1 MELTDTFILNNS
13 DILFEDFDDEIVAI
27 NLKSGYY
34 YSINGSGILIWELL
48 TKSFSPR
55 QIIKIHTN
63 AFPGTDAEFEQS
75 IKDFITELESEGIL
89 VQSGE
94 EDEDAASNR
103 LAQMEKVLNDKI
115 TSRWRELFGEENI
128 NFKEIKLDPRY
139 SNGKLNISFKE
150 LLFHGKRNYYQINF
164 YSNLIQTI

>member
-94 EDEDAASNR
+94 EDEDAEISEDFV
-103 LAQMEKVLNDKI
+103 QK
-115 TSRWRELFGEENI
+115 
-128 NFKEIKLDPRY
+128 IKLKNKIIP
-139 SNGKLNISFKE
+139 KLPVFEKYTDQQE
-150 LLFHGKRNYYQINF
+150 LLLLDPIHEVSDIGWPDKKGDSPENE
-164 YSNLIQTI
+164 

>member
-55 QIIKIHTN
+55 QIIKVHTN

-75 IKDFITELESEGIL
+75 IKGFITGLESEGLL

-94 EDEDAASNR
+94 EDKDAEISEDFVQKIRSENKAIPK
-103 LAQMEKVLNDKI
+103 LPVFEKYTDQQ
-115 TSRWRELFGEENI
+115 ELLL
-128 NFKEIKLDPRY
+128 LDPIHEVSDIGWPDR
-139 SNGKLNISFKE
+139 KE
-150 LLFHGKRNYYQINF
+150 DSPENE
-164 YSNLIQTI
+164 